1 MSWLFI
7 FVGIALLMFGG
18 ELVVRGAGRLAL
30 AAGLSPLVVG
40 LTVVAFCTSAP
51 EMAASLVAARQGTPE
66 MALGNVIGSNIAN
79 IGLILGLAGLLRPIP
94 IHSRILL
101 REMPLVIGAT
111 ALFALLA
118 WDGRLSRGDGGVLLA
133 ALVGYVGWMLRSELR
148 KGEAVL
154 AQEYGEVLEVRGRGS
169 ARSVLT
175 QLGLVLGG
183 VALLVV
189 GAEALVR
196 GAVAIATASG
206 VSPRVIGLTVVAV
219 GTSLPEL
226 ASSLVAV
233 WKKEG
238 DIVLGNVLGSNI
250 FNVLGILGVTALV
263 SPLAVDIASTGFDLW
278 VLVILSVALL
288 PIFWSG
294 GALKRWEGA
303 LLLASYAAYVTRLF
317 LGTDGG
323 QG

>member
-7 FVGIALLMFGG
+7 VAGVALLVMGG

-51 EMAASLVAARQGTPE
+51 ELAASLVAATRGTPE
-66 MALGNVIGSNIAN
+66 LALGNVIGSNIAN

-94 IHSRILL
+94 VQSGILL

-118 WDGRLSRGDGGVLLA
+118 WDGGFSRLDGALLVA
-133 ALVGYVGWMLRSELR
+133 ALVVYVGWMLRAEMR
-148 KGEAVL
+148 
-154 AQEYGEVLEVRGRGS
+154 RGS
-169 ARSVLT
+169 GELAEAYAEHLPARGGGLAA
-175 QLGLVLGG
+175 QAGLVLGG
-183 VALLVV
+183 VALLVG
-189 GAEALVR
+189 GAELLVR
-196 GAVAIATASG
+196 GAVEIATASG
-206 VSPRVIGLTVVAV
+206 ISPRVVGLTVVAV

-226 ASSLVAV
+226 ASSLVAA

-263 SPLAVDIASTGFDLW
+263 SPFSVDIAATGFDLW
-278 VLVILSVALL
+278 VLVGLSVALL
-288 PIFWSG
+288 PIFWAGS
-294 GALKRWEGA
+294 ALRRWEAA
-303 LLLASYAAYVTRLF
+303 LLLGSYAAYVARLF
-317 LGTDGG
+317 VG

>member
-7 FVGIALLMFGG
+7 VLGIALLVVGG

-51 EMAASLVAARQGTPE
+51 ELAASLAAATKGTPE
-66 MALGNVIGSNIAN
+66 LALGNVIGSNIAN
-79 IGLILGLAGLLRPIP
+79 IGLILGLSGLLRPIP
-94 IHSRILL
+94 VHSGILI

-118 WDGRLSRGDGGVLLA
+118 WDGGFSRVDGALLLA
-133 ALVGYVGWMLRSELR
+133 ALVAYVGWMLRAEVAR
-148 KGEAVL
+148 GAGEL
-154 AQEYGEVLEVRGRGS
+154 AQEFAETLPAKRGS
-169 ARSVLT
+169 PMQQV
-175 QLGLVLGG
+175 GLVLAG
-183 VALLVV
+183 VALLVG
-189 GAEALVR
+189 GADLLVR
-196 GAVAIATASG
+196 GAVDIATASG
-206 VSPRVIGLTVVAV
+206 ISTRVVGLTIVAV

-226 ASSLVAV
+226 ASSLVAT

-263 SPLAVDIASTGFDLW
+263 SPFAVDIAATGFDLW

-288 PIFWSG
+288 PIFWSDS
-294 GALKRWEGA
+294 ALRRWEAA
-303 LLLASYAAYVTRLF
+303 LLLGAYVAYVVRLF
-317 LGTDGG
+317 VVAG
-323 QG
+323 